1 MKPEGHKEKCCLCQ
15 MWRQTPGYD
24 KAKGRALQIDVF
36 SCDKGKKGE
45 KNIRKVCKMI
55 TNAMSKW
62 GT

>member
-45 KNIRKVCKMI
+45 KILEKCVK
-55 TNAMSKW
+55 
-62 GT
+62 